1 MNNIGNKDERKKKV
15 LKKIKKKLLQ
25 IDQRKT
31 QLPVMLRRKSKILKV
46 KGLCTY
52 RNNFWKSSTQ
62 HNFLCF
68 QISSWNFQVL
78 LVFSPKSI

>member
-31 QLPVMLRRKSKILKV
+31 QLQVMLRRKSKIFKV

-52 RNNFWKSSTQ
+52 QNNFWKSSTQ
-62 HNFLCF
+62 HNFSCF